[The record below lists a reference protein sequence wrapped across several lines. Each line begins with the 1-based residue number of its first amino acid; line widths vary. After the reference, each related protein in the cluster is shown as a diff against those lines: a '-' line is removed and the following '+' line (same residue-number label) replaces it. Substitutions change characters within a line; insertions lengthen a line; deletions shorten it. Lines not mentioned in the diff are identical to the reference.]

1 MTNCAT
7 GHADV
12 CVNAAMAD
20 ANDDDN
26 DDNADDG
33 DFADTQ
39 GEILGTSFMV
49 SPTLDLD
56 DASGAVDST
65 VDSLHTPTPPLLLHL
80 LLLGSPPEIQEF

>member
-1 MTNCAT
+1 MTNVAT

-26 DDNADDG
+26 DDNADDS
-33 DFADTQ
+33 DFADIQ
-39 GEILGTSFMV
+39 GEILATSFMI

-56 DASGAVDST
+56 DASGVVDST
-65 VDSLHTPTPPLLLHL
+65 VDFDRTPLLSPTPPPPLHL
-80 LLLGSPPEIQEF
+80 SSSVFYCW